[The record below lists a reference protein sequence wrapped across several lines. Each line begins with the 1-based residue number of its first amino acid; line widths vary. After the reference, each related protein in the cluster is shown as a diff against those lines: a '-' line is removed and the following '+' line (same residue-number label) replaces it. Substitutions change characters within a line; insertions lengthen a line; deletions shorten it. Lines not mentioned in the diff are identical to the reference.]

1 MSNSELESINE
12 EKAFNKR
19 LKYFADEL
27 YGKNDDSVENRVIL
41 NATLDGILHIIKDR
55 VNNYR
60 KKIKLKK
67 TDAKNAGYKDI
78 FNLVNKLNTALRH
91 KPLWDYIDY
100 YDEQFD
106 KNFANSLTY
115 ENNEHNEIFIG
126 EKTDDNKHGIGVE
139 INKLDDIFIGY
150 WSSNK
155 KDNGFIIHEDGS
167 FEKFNRSLISRA
179 FSIFG
184 KRGGD
189 KLFRKQKTAKR
200 NSRKHNKT
208 LRKHK
213 K

>member
-1 MSNSELESINE
+1 MSNSELKSINE

-19 LKYFADEL
+19 LEYFADEL
-27 YGKNDDSVENRVIL
+27 YGKNDDSVENRGTL
-41 NATLDGILHIIKDR
+41 NATLDRILDIIVDR

-60 KKIKLKK
+60 NKIKLKK

-78 FNLVNKLNTALRH
+78 FKLVDELDTAGPYESLFNYTLDSH
-91 KPLWDYIDY
+91 
-100 YDEQFD
+100 D
-106 KNFANSLTY
+106 KYFANRLTY
-115 ENNEHNEIFIG
+115 ENNENNEIFIG
-126 EKTDDNKHGIGVE
+126 EKTDDNKDGIGVE

-167 FEKFNRSLISRA
+167 FEKFNRSIISRA

>member
-1 MSNSELESINE
+1 MSKSEQESINE

-19 LKYFADEL
+19 LEYFADKL
-27 YGKNDDSVENRVIL
+27 HGKNDDSVENRGTL
-41 NATLDGILHIIKDR
+41 NATLDRILDIIVDR
-55 VNNYR
+55 VNKYI

-67 TDAKNAGYKDI
+67 TDAKNAGYNDI
-78 FNLVNKLNTALRH
+78 FKLVDKLDTALS
-91 KPLWDYIDY
+91 KKSLLNYTDS
-100 YDEQFD
+100 YD
-106 KNFANSLTY
+106 KYFANSLTY
-115 ENNEHNEIFIG
+115 ENNENNEIFIG
-126 EKTDDNKHGIGVE
+126 EKTDDNKDGIGVE

-155 KDNGFIIHEDGS
+155 KDNGFIIHKDGS